1 MSEFPLIDTVS
12 ALDDLVAR
20 ARGLEAVALDTE
32 FVWERT
38 YYPGLGLVQ
47 VGLGGDDIALLDTT
61 AIPDLSALG
70 ALLEDAGV
78 QKVLHDAAQDLQIL
92 ARATGSRPVNAFDTQ
107 RAAGLVGLSATLSLQ
122 DLVEWA
128 AGVRLDKGETR
139 SDWLRR
145 PLSDSQLHYAALDVR
160 YLLDAR
166 RKILGEA
173 ERLGRAGWVASE
185 MERYDEHSLYEEADP
200 DDAVDRVKGRGLG
213 RMSGRQRAVLRAVAA
228 WREREARALDR
239 TRRMVLP
246 DDALVAVAERGP
258 RTEDDLRKMKLTDR
272 QVGRYGRGLLDA
284 VEAGVAAEPERVA
297 RRGRPGPDDHRRA
310 ARLLVAQGF
319 LAGRCEREGVD
330 SVLVA
335 TKSQLADIVE
345 AGPDAVAE
353 AYPGWRYDF
362 VGRDLEAL
370 LRGDLAVGLE
380 GPDGWPVA
388 APPSENGTGGA
399 GGAGAGR

>member
-1 MSEFPLIDTVS
+1 MSAFPIVDTTD
-12 ALDDLVAR
+12 ALVALVDR
-20 ARGLEAVALDTE
+20 ARGHEAVALDTE

-47 VGLGGDDIALLDTT
+47 VGLGGDDIALVDTT
-61 AIPDLSALG
+61 ADLDLG
-70 ALLEDAGV
+70 PLGELLEDAGV

-92 ARATGSRPVNAFDTQ
+92 ARATGATPVRAFDTQ
-107 RAAGLVGLSATLSLQ
+107 RAAGLVGLPATLSLQ

-128 AGVRLDKGETR
+128 VGVRLDKGETR

-145 PLSDSQLHYAALDVR
+145 PLTDSQVRYAAADVR

-166 RKILGEA
+166 RKILDEA
-173 ERLGRAGWVASE
+173 EARGRTAWVEAE
-185 MERYDEHSLYEEADP
+185 MERYDDPALYDEAEVG
-200 DDAVDRVKGRGLG
+200 DAVDRVKGRGLG

-228 WREREARALDR
+228 WRERQARALDR

-246 DDALVAVAERGP
+246 DDVLVTVAERGP
-258 RTEDDLRKMKLTDR
+258 RSEDDLRALKLTDR
-272 QVGRYGRGLLDA
+272 QRARYADGLLQA
-284 VEAGVAAEPERVA
+284 VADGAEAEPERVA

-330 SVLVA
+330 SALVA
-335 TKSQLADIVE
+335 TKSQLADLVD

-353 AYPGWRYDF
+353 AYPGWRYEF

-370 LRGDLAVGLE
+370 LRGDLAVALD
-380 GPDGWPVA
+380 GPDGWPTA
-388 APPSENGTGGA
+388 APPAAN
-399 GGAGAGR
+399 GAGRGGA